1 MEVLSSAST
10 VVFCAGQTSESPKV
24 VAIGQKIVGGIWK
37 SSAKT
42 VETFVAAFKNVTMT
56 LPVSFSFNLAR
67 AKICLLIQIVL
78 SLLRYKLA
86 SPQALI

>member
-42 VETFVAAFKNVTMT
+42 VETFVAAFKNVHRR
-56 LPVSFSFNLAR
+56 VQDVLA
-67 AKICLLIQIVL
+67 QTFVL
-78 SLLRYKLA
+78 GILKEDLNY
-86 SPQALI
+86 